1 MDPFESS
8 ENPKQQKEF
17 LQIEIVRNLFP
28 EDRNLIPKLSK
39 RPSSPSQNSN
49 EDATMANDK
58 SKDSV
63 RVNPVLR
70 KTQKDQP
77 KNHLIV
83 FKYLDLFQLIK
94 AKSLKEQ
101 AAWKKEHDIELK
113 CNVKYKLTEADLK
126 TEVEE
131 DHLPKVSPP
140 PPRTIQLS

>member
-17 LQIEIVRNLFP
+17 LEMEVVRNLFP

-101 AAWKKEHDIELK
+101 AAWKKD
-113 CNVKYKLTEADLK
+113 
-126 TEVEE
+126 
-131 DHLPKVSPP
+131 
-140 PPRTIQLS
+140 TI

>member
-17 LQIEIVRNLFP
+17 LEIEIVRNLFP

-49 EDATMANDK
+49 EDATMTNDK
-58 SKDSV
+58 SEDSV
-63 RVNPVLR
+63 RVNPVLI

-101 AAWKKEHDIELK
+101 AAWKKDAI
-113 CNVKYKLTEADLK
+113 
-126 TEVEE
+126 
-131 DHLPKVSPP
+131 
-140 PPRTIQLS
+140 

>member
-17 LQIEIVRNLFP
+17 LEIEIVRNLFP

-49 EDATMANDK
+49 EDATMAK
-58 SKDSV
+58 SEDSV

-101 AAWKKEHDIELK
+101 AA
-113 CNVKYKLTEADLK
+113 
-126 TEVEE
+126 
-131 DHLPKVSPP
+131 
-140 PPRTIQLS
+140 